1 MGKIKDWGHLK
12 GDIKTIRE
20 HMAKNRFNS
29 STQPMIVRIN
39 KAMLKVLTHIETDLE
54 QIDNPAVQNN
64 IRVNIEFAAILD
76 SIWAKAEQYLNKN
89 FCHITENNAELEAL
103 LKEWFVDQPTTLK
116 TLTDLL
122 AHAEGDLL
130 VGDWQHPANDL
141 DDVLKV
147 IEVVSKA
154 HSSYCTKFKPAR
166 EMRNDIQCMINDT
179 KIKDWGH
186 LKGDIKT
193 IREHMAKNRFNSFTQ
208 PMIVRINKAMLK
220 VLTHIETDLEQIDN
234 PAVQNNIRVNIEFAA
249 ILDSIWAKAEQYLN
263 KSFCHIT
270 ENNAE
275 PEALLKEWFV
285 DQPTTLKTLTDLLA
299 HAEGD
304 LLVGDW
310 QHPANDLDD
319 VLKHIEEVSKT
330 QSSYTTKAPSNVVS
344 SSKRSGE
351 ICWVALGLIFFMI

>member
-1 MGKIKDWGHLK
+1 MGK
-12 GDIKTIRE
+12 
-20 HMAKNRFNS
+20 
-29 STQPMIVRIN
+29 
-39 KAMLKVLTHIETDLE
+39 
-54 QIDNPAVQNN
+54 
-64 IRVNIEFAAILD
+64 
-76 SIWAKAEQYLNKN
+76 
-89 FCHITENNAELEAL
+89 
-103 LKEWFVDQPTTLK
+103 
-116 TLTDLL
+116 TDLL
-122 AHAEGDLL
+122 ENPPDYDHIS
-130 VGDWQHPANDL
+130 NDL
-141 DDVLKV
+141 DDILESVLN
-147 IEVVSKA
+147 VSKVY
-154 HSSYCTKFKPAR
+154 SSYCSEFKPAR

-193 IREHMAKNRFNSFTQ
+193 IREHMAKNRFNSSTQ
-208 PMIVRINKAMLK
+208 PMIVRINQAMLK
-220 VLTHIETDLEQIDN
+220 VLMHLEIDLEHLDN
-234 PAVQNNIRVNIEFAA
+234 PSVQNNIRTHIDLAA

-263 KSFCHIT
+263 KNFCHLP

-275 PEALLKEWFV
+275 LEALLKEWFV